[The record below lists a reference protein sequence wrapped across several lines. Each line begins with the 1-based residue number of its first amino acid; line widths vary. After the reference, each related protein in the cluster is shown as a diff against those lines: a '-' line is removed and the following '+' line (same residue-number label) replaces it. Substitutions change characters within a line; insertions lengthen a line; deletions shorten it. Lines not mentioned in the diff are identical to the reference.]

1 MRKASSIHR
10 GFLVPSFAPLRASIW
25 AALGLSVSACG
36 GHVTV
41 DPASGEGGGEGGVT
55 TSSTGTPAPSFVC
68 DGAVPLPQRSGAYSG
83 YARCPDGTIHRVEAV
98 ACESSLPAC
107 QGIEDVISCKTDA
120 DCTEKPGGKCG
131 SYPSTDFNGTA
142 WHCGC
147 VYACATDQDCD
158 PGQACLCPGVVLPD
172 RLHARCVSAG
182 CLASDDCAS
191 GECGLSVYDDGC
203 GFELDLV
210 CRAPGDAC
218 RTDADCGSGYEA
230 CVAPYDR
237 LEWACSPPGCFD
249 GRPLLVEGRART
261 ARRVARSDWAFA
273 SLTPETA
280 GLRGD
285 VRAALAAHWRE
296 IAAVEHASIASFARF
311 SLELLALGAPP
322 ALLAGAQQ
330 AAMDEVAHARAAY
343 TLASAYAGAALG
355 PGPLDMT
362 GVAPATS
369 AAAIVAA
376 LVEEA
381 CVGETISAAQAR
393 ALAGLV
399 RDPALAGTYER
410 IAEEEGRHAELGW
423 RALAWLLGGAGDDLR
438 ATAASAFD
446 RAVARLSADPE
457 VAPGAVAPEH
467 GLLSGAML
475 GALRRQALAE
485 VVEPCRR
492 ALLG

>member
-1 MRKASSIHR
+1 MLKASSIHR
-10 GFLVPSFAPLRASIW
+10 GFLVPAFAPLRASIW
-25 AALGLSVSACG
+25 AALGLTASACG

-41 DPASGEGGGEGGVT
+41 DPASGGGEGGGAT
-55 TSSTGTPAPSFVC
+55 GSTGATDPAFVC
-68 DGAVPLPQRSGAYSG
+68 DGAVPLLRPDGAHSG
-83 YARCPDGTIHRVEAV
+83 YARCPDGTVHRVEAV
-98 ACESSLPAC
+98 ACDGWLPAC
-107 QGIEDVISCKTDA
+107 QGLEDDFSCKTDA
-120 DCTEKPGGKCG
+120 DCTEKPGGMCG
-131 SYPSTDFNGTA
+131 SYRVDNVDGPV
-142 WHCGC
+142 WLCGC
-147 VYACATDQDCD
+147 VYPCATDQDCN
-158 PGQACLCPGVVLPD
+158 PGEACVCPSVFPTD
-172 RLHARCVSAG
+172 FAFPTCVPAG
-182 CLASDDCAS
+182 CRTNDDCAS
-191 GECGLSVYDDGC
+191 GECGVSLYNDGC
-203 GFELDLV
+203 GVELDLA

-218 RTDADCGSGYEA
+218 RTDADCKAGFEQCA
-230 CVAPYDR
+230 APDGEG
-237 LEWACSPPGCFD
+237 EWACRPSSCAI
-249 GRPLLVEGRART
+249 GRPLAVEGRART
-261 ARRVARSDWAFA
+261 AGGAARSDWTSA

-280 GLRGD
+280 GLCGG
-285 VRAALAAHWRE
+285 VRAALAAHWRDV
-296 IAAVEHASIASFARF
+296 AALEHASIASFARF

-355 PGPLDMT
+355 PGPLDVT

-381 CVGETISAAQAR
+381 CVGETVGAAEAR
-393 ALAGLV
+393 ALAGIV

-410 IAEEEGRHAELGW
+410 IAEDEGRHAELGW
-423 RALAWLLGGAGDDLR
+423 RALAWLLRGAGHDLR
-438 ATAASAFD
+438 AVAASAFE
-446 RAVARLSADPE
+446 RAVARMSADPD

-467 GLLSGAML
+467 GLLSPEMM

>member
-1 MRKASSIHR
+1 MLKASSIHR
-10 GFLVPSFAPLRASIW
+10 GFLVPAFAPLRASIW
-25 AALGLSVSACG
+25 AALGLTASACG

-41 DPASGEGGGEGGVT
+41 DPASTGGEGGGATG
-55 TSSTGTPAPSFVC
+55 STGAADPAFVC
-68 DGAVPLPQRSGAYSG
+68 DGAVPLPQPNGAHSGF
-83 YARCPDGTIHRVEAV
+83 ARCPDGTIHRVEAV
-98 ACESSLPAC
+98 ACEGSLPAC
-107 QGIEDVISCKTDA
+107 QGVEDEMSCKTDA
-120 DCTEKPGGKCG
+120 DCTQKPGGKCG
-131 SYPSTDFNGTA
+131 SYRVDNFDGPA

-147 VYACATDQDCD
+147 VYPCATDQDCN
-158 PGQACLCPGVVLPD
+158 PGEACVCPGVLPTNFVFPT
-172 RLHARCVSAG
+172 CVSAG
-182 CLASDDCAS
+182 CRTNDDCAS
-191 GECGLSVYDDGC
+191 GECGVSLYDDGC
-203 GFELDLV
+203 GVELDLA

-218 RTDADCGSGYEA
+218 RTEADCRAGDEQ
-230 CVAPYDR
+230 CVAPDGEG
-237 LEWACSPPGCFD
+237 EWACRPPSCAI
-249 GRPLLVEGRART
+249 GRPLAVEGRART
-261 ARRVARSDWAFA
+261 AGGAARSDWTSA
-273 SLTPETA
+273 SLTPETT
-280 GLRGD
+280 GLCGD
-285 VRAALAAHWRE
+285 VRAALAAHWRDV
-296 IAAVEHASIASFARF
+296 AALEHASIASFARF

-355 PGPLDMT
+355 PGPLDVT

-381 CVGETISAAQAR
+381 CVGETVGAAEAR

-399 RDPALAGTYER
+399 RDPALVGTYER
-410 IAEEEGRHAELGW
+410 IAEDEGRHAELGW
-423 RALAWLLGGAGDDLR
+423 RALAWLLRGAGDDLR
-438 ATAASAFD
+438 AVAASAFE
-446 RAVARLSADPE
+446 RAVAGMSADPD

-467 GLLSGAML
+467 GLLSREMM